1 MGKILVKQ
9 QSTAGAIDPAFLTS
23 GPGGGTQVFTGAG
36 GLQSF
41 IDPSRRDLSAIQP
54 TTLGTHPTH
63 FIHPDS
69 GQVLEH
75 PLAGQPIVN
84 PNAGQSQYTTGDK
97 ALMYGTRGL
106 GGLLGAYS
114 ALMSFA
120 NDDDQDALTSALNAL
135 GQGYT
140 SYAATAPAEQ
150 MFGRRADR
158 RLAGSTA
165 AQSAAE
171 GADAMP
177 VHGPEPSPVPLPP
190 PRRGEVAVTEVPSSR
205 DRGRTF
211 YGTGDGLAELP
222 SVDFIP
228 KDEPKMLDDA
238 KKDIDDTWAGHIP
251 DVSPPPPEELTDDE
265 KKDIQRILTEYG
277 FDFTE
282 GGQFD

>member
-150 MFGRRADR
+150 MFGRGADR

-177 VHGPEPSPVPLPP
+177 VHGPAPNLNPAP
-190 PRRGEVAVTEVPSSR
+190 PRRRGNVGVTEVPSSSH
-205 DRGRTF
+205 TF

-228 KDEPKMLDDA
+228 E
-238 KKDIDDTWAGHIP
+238 DTSKPTTELSDFDIP
-251 DVSPPPPEELTDDE
+251 DVSPPPPPEELTDDE
-265 KKDIQRILTEYG
+265 KKDIQRILDEYG